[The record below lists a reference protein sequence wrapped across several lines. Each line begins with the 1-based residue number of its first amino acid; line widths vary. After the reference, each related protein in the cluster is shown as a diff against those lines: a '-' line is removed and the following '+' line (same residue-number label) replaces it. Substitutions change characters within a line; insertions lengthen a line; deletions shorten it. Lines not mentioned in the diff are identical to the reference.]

1 MGTSAIYIDSSLS
14 NGKRGLTK
22 KVHAFLI

>member
-1 MGTSAIYIDSSLS
+1 MRTSAIYIDSSLS
-14 NGKRGLTK
+14 NGKRGLTV